1 MSEFLQ
7 SLQENLSFIGVCLL
21 TFIAL
26 FVLAWLAECFL
37 LHQRSGVSKARYIS
51 YVAMF
56 SALAAVLMLFEIPLF
71 FAPSFYELDLSELPV
86 LICTFLLGP
95 VAGVVT
101 EFMKVVIK
109 LVLKGTS
116 TAYVG
121 DFANFVVGCALILPA
136 SIVYHFR
143 RTRKSALV
151 GMIIGTVT
159 LTAFGS
165 FFNAIYLLPRFA
177 ALFGMPLDA
186 IIGMG
191 TKVNPAINSVST
203 LVLFAVVP
211 FNLLKGFVVSLLTFL
226 LYKRIAK
233 LLKHGI
239 QKV

>member
-1 MSEFLQ
+1 MSEFFA
-7 SLQENLSFIGVCLL
+7 SLQENFSFILVCLL
-21 TFIAL
+21 IFAAL
-26 FVLAWLAECFL
+26 FLVAWLAERFL
-37 LHQRSGVSKARYIS
+37 LRQRSGVSKARYIS

-56 SALAAVLMLFEIPLF
+56 SALATVLMLFEIPLF
-71 FAPSFYELDLSELPV
+71 FAPSFYQLDLSELPI

-101 EFMKVVIK
+101 EFLKIVIK

-151 GMIIGTVT
+151 GMIVGTVI

-177 ALFGMPLDA
+177 ALYGMPLDA
-186 IIGMG
+186 IIGLG
-191 TKVNPAINSVST
+191 TQVNPAINSVST

-211 FNLLKGFVVSLLTFL
+211 FNLLKGIVVSLLTFL
-226 LYKRIAK
+226 LYKRIAR